1 MTFPVLTTKGF
12 LIYPTITA
20 AMQERTMFIVHKNH
34 TIVSLVPMLFPQ
46 KRGRRE
52 PRDEANDGVIPPS
65 PVPLDLAFASSLD
78 TKPSTLHQVT
88 LAKLKSTEVI
98 SSQGCSITVN
108 MYKSITVLIEF

>member
-46 KRGRRE
+46 KWGRRE
-52 PRDEANDGVIPPS
+52 RRDEANDGVIPP
-65 PVPLDLAFASSLD
+65 AFACP
-78 TKPSTLHQVT
+78 T
-88 LAKLKSTEVI
+88 
-98 SSQGCSITVN
+98 
-108 MYKSITVLIEF
+108 